1 MDLYA
6 PNFAGITLL
15 PQFQDS
21 PLELKSAQLY
31 KFSLPFQQP
40 LVLKHTILNQREGLL
55 LILTDRHGHVGMGE
69 ISPLPGYSCETL
81 ETALLNTTMILDKMM
96 STGEFKAHCHS
107 SSGQS
112 WENIAPPSVAHFGVE
127 TAILALLA
135 NINSV
140 RPGAMLFGKSSHRV
154 PVNGLIRGS
163 LSDWVPEAERAIQAG
178 FKTLKIKVGRIN
190 SVLEARGIQDIRKF
204 VGSDIKLRLDA
215 NRSWDLTTAIDF
227 GKAVEPE
234 HIEYI
239 EEPLR
244 EAAELPRFFDACG
257 VPFAF
262 DETLH
267 QIMDPTISFESY
279 TGLRALVLKPTL
291 IACTAR
297 FMALVNQAQAQGVLP
312 IMSSSYESDVG
323 LLNLAQLAG
332 SISGEELAVG
342 LDTRAALTAGTTK
355 MPAII
360 QDGWM
365 STKSL
370 SLQDLDLSHCELLYQ
385 I

>member
-1 MDLYA
+1 MDFQI
-6 PNFAGITLL
+6 PNFSGITLL
-15 PQFQDS
+15 PQFQDI
-21 PLELKSAQLY
+21 PLELKAAQLY
-31 KFSLPFQQP
+31 KFSIPFKQP
-40 LVLKHTILNQREGLL
+40 LVFKHTTLYQREGLI
-55 LILTDRHGHVGMGE
+55 LILTDRHGHTGMGE

-81 ETALLNTTMILDKMM
+81 ETALLNATMILDKMM
-96 STGEFKAHCHS
+96 NTGEFKAHCHS
-107 SSGQS
+107 SSKQS
-112 WENIAPPSVAHFGVE
+112 WENFAPPSVAHFGVE

-135 NINSV
+135 TINSV
-140 RPGAMLFGKSSHRV
+140 RPGVMLFGQSSHRV

-163 LSDWVPEAERAIQAG
+163 LSDWIPQAERAIQDG

-204 VGSDIKLRLDA
+204 VGPDIKLRLDA
-215 NRSWDLTTAIDF
+215 NRSWDLATAIDF

-297 FMALVNQAQAQGVLP
+297 FIALVNQAKENGVLP
-312 IMSSSYESDVG
+312 VLSSSYESDIG
-323 LLNLAQLAG
+323 LKALAQLA
-332 SISGEELAVG
+332 SSVSGEDIAAG
-342 LDTRAALTAGTTK
+342 LDTRSALMGGTTN
-355 MPAII
+355 PPVTI
-360 QDGWM
+360 QDGWL
-365 STKSL
+365 STQTL
-370 SLQDLDLSHCELLYQ
+370 TTQELDLSHCELLYQ
-385 I
+385 S